1 MGRWLVTQGDHQF
14 SAADLNELKDLAAS
28 GSVGP
33 GDMVQPPGA
42 ADWLYASEIPE
53 IAECFGSEDGIDDDF
68 DDWDLPKT
76 RSKAPLVALLLA
88 IVAGGGYGMYHYGS
102 QLPKH
107 EDLEILGG
115 TTGMALTEMIASSN
129 TSIRSEPTE
138 EASTVGTI
146 AKDDTVQLLGKR
158 GDWYNVANKSGAKGF
173 VPTDTVIPAY
183 YFADAETRSSYDPI
197 FNPDR
202 YVFVK
207 NSSWMQLPDQ
217 RAENITIFEFLLQN
231 KSKFGMTDI
240 KLLATIR
247 DKNDRVIETQEI
259 AISGTIPAHDG
270 VMVGTLKPA
279 ANDTEGSAERM
290 TTSLLEIKMKEDD
303 SLMSRWSSG
312 VELAMESEGFVEA
325 NIDLLQVR
333 AIPKEL

>member
-1 MGRWLVTQGDHQF
+1 
-14 SAADLNELKDLAAS
+14 
-28 GSVGP
+28 
-33 GDMVQPPGA
+33 
-42 ADWLYASEIPE
+42 
-53 IAECFGSEDGIDDDF
+53 
-68 DDWDLPKT
+68 
-76 RSKAPLVALLLA
+76 
-88 IVAGGGYGMYHYGS
+88 
-102 QLPKH
+102 
-107 EDLEILGG
+107 
-115 TTGMALTEMIASSN
+115 
-129 TSIRSEPTE
+129 
-138 EASTVGTI
+138 
-146 AKDDTVQLLGKR
+146 
-158 GDWYNVANKSGAKGF
+158 
-173 VPTDTVIPAY
+173 
-183 YFADAETRSSYDPI
+183 
-197 FNPDR
+197 
-202 YVFVK
+202 
-207 NSSWMQLPDQ
+207 
-217 RAENITIFEFLLQN
+217 
-231 KSKFGMTDI
+231 MTDI